1 MQPGTEE
8 IVKRIGPNVML
19 FPSKNEAEASD
30 EIITCIILVCD
41 QIDNVLFDPVST
53 YYYVSSKFTSEF
65 YMVCDIFDALIHV
78 STPVR

>member
-8 IVKRIGPNVML
+8 IFKRIWHNVML
-19 FPSKNEAEASD
+19 FPSKNEVEASD
-30 EIITCIILVCD
+30 EIITCILVCD

-53 YYYVSSKFTSEF
+53 YSYVSSKFTSEF